1 MRGIGAGHRSGSL
14 RYPGWRVVIACFTMT
29 LFGFGFGFYGH
40 SVYLAELTMREGANT
55 PKLTTSVVSAAT
67 TAYYLLSALLI
78 MFVSDVITRFGPRL
92 VATAGAMMLALSL
105 VLVSRIRSPVDLF
118 VAYLAMAP
126 AFATLT
132 NAAVANI
139 LGLWFIEKRGL
150 AMSLAL
156 TGGGVGGV
164 VIAPL
169 LVWLNGRFSFTSSL
183 QIVAGATI
191 PILLATI
198 VIWVDRPVRGLRTA
212 ARASGEDVSSGTLT
226 QPITRRRALVSAHFW
241 TIATPLALG
250 IAVQVGFIV
259 HQVAF
264 LFPSLGREA
273 AGAAVLVTASMAV
286 IGRVGLGLFV
296 DRLDQRRLAALLLG
310 AQACALFVILQSRTL
325 LAIYLACA
333 VFGFGVGNMIV
344 LPSLMVQREYPAAAF
359 GMLSALV
366 LAIVQVTNAMGPIL
380 VGGLRDATGSY
391 ALPIWVC
398 MSLEL
403 AAAAIVLLRVGPAK
417 VVADARRS

>member
-1 MRGIGAGHRSGSL
+1 MNESSP

-29 LFGFGFGFYGH
+29 FFGFGFGFYGH
-40 SVYLAELTMREGANT
+40 SVYLAELTMREGGNA
-55 PKLTTSVVSAAT
+55 PKLATSVVSAAT

-78 MFVSDVITRFGPRL
+78 MFVSDVIARFGPRL
-92 VATAGAMMLALSL
+92 VATAGAVMLALSL
-105 VLVSRIRSPVDLF
+105 VFVSRIRSPVDLF

-139 LGLWFIEKRGL
+139 LGLWFVEKRGL

-198 VIWVDRPVRGLRTA
+198 LIWVDRPVRGLRTA
-212 ARASGEDVSSGTLT
+212 VRASGEDVASGTFT

-241 TIATPLALG
+241 TIAVPLALG

-264 LFPSLGREA
+264 LFPSLGREG

-286 IGRVGLGLFV
+286 IGRVGLGFFV
-296 DRLDQRRLAALLLG
+296 DRLDQRRLAALLLS

-359 GMLSALV
+359 GTLSALV
-366 LAIVQVTNAMGPIL
+366 LAIVQVTNAMGPSL

-391 ALPIWVC
+391 ALSIWVC

-417 VVADARRS
+417 VVTDARRF